1 MQIYTSLSPC
11 QREGKGKEIRKTISD
26 HEGILD
32 ILGEISVELVGEK
45 DLEES
50 QENKHSY
57 TRRPN
62 ADDLRRA
69 SARPVKEPC
78 RTRAAGNSSCEF

>member
-32 ILGEISVELVGEK
+32 VLGEKSVELVQEK
-45 DLEES
+45 DLDTP
-50 QENKHSY
+50 QENKTQLY
-57 TRRPN
+57 TG
-62 ADDLRRA
+62 DLTQ
-69 SARPVKEPC
+69 V
-78 RTRAAGNSSCEF
+78 T